1 VADRN
6 SGSMYGSVDLLI
18 LKTLSLGGP
27 KHGLEIIEEVRLLS
41 NDQLKIEL
49 KIEGNALYPSLHRLE
64 RKGLVGSEWRISEKG
79 RRARFYLLTPA
90 GTKRLQK
97 GMKEWIRHADAV
109 RLVFD
114 IATGGAS

>member
-1 VADRN
+1 MADRI
-6 SGSMYGSVDLLI
+6 SISMYGSVDLLI

-27 KHGLEIIEEVRLLS
+27 RHGLEIIEEVRLFS
-41 NDQLKIEL
+41 KDQL

-64 RKGLVGSEWRISEKG
+64 RKGLVRSEWRISERG

-97 GMKEWIRHADAV
+97 GMKEWIRHTDAV

-114 IATGGAS
+114 VATGGAS

>member
-1 VADRN
+1 MADRN
-6 SGSMYGSVDLLI
+6 STPMYGSVDLLI

-27 KHGLEIIEEVRLLS
+27 KHGLEISEEVRRLS
-41 NDQLKIEL
+41 NEQL

-64 RKGLVGSEWRISEKG
+64 RKGLVRSEWRISEKG

-90 GTKRLQK
+90 GVKRLQK
-97 GMKEWIRHADAV
+97 GMKEWIRHTDAV